1 MKAKLIAIILFF
13 SALLSAAPLYGQI
26 SVTFKDVP
34 LMEAL
39 STLENK
45 SEYSFFYSN
54 MLPDKD
60 ARVSIDAKDKSIEFI
75 LDNIFSNLSIS
86 YEING
91 HQIVLSEDKKEEKNT
106 SYKASGVV
114 IDSAGEPVIGAGVVI
129 EGSTN
134 GTITDVDGRW
144 ELVVPS
150 TTTKIVI
157 SSLGYKEQ
165 IVAAGSASARTVT
178 LQEDSQM
185 LQETV
190 VVGYGV
196 QKKVNLTGAV
206 AMVNSE
212 EMNARPIS
220 SVASGL
226 QGLLPGVTVVNSS
239 SQPGQANTTIRVRGV
254 GTIGNSNP
262 LILID
267 GIEGDI
273 SSINPED
280 IESVSVL
287 KDAASSAIYGA
298 RAANGVLL
306 VTTKKLAAGKDAV
319 TKINF
324 SAYAGIQTPTRL
336 PEMCDAIEFMTL
348 DNEARKNV
356 DTADAW
362 LPEDFDKVRNNTD
375 PNYFGNTDW
384 IGQVLKK
391 VAPQQNYSLSLNGT
405 LGNSGYMLSYRYFD
419 QSGLTVGNSTGETR
433 HNLRFKINTKLIDR
447 VTLSSNLGYTTTKVI
462 SPVSSLT
469 SGGGAIYT
477 AMRIA
482 PNAPVRYTDGSWAYG
497 GGNTNP
503 VAILRDGGRAKTDA
517 DELSIMEV
525 VKVDILKGWD
535 VSATYNVTS
544 YNGLKDIL
552 KKTIT
557 FNNPQ
562 DGSTY
567 SYQSPNS
574 IKNIDYRHNQ
584 QTFILQTNFDLNFG
598 KHNVSGVV
606 GMSQEWYT
614 SRSFEASRTKLITE
628 QDPTLNL
635 GDPQTMSNASSY
647 SSWAIRSG
655 FGRISYNWN
664 ERYLLEGN

>member
-60 ARVSIDAKDKSIEFI
+60 ARVSIDARDKSIEFI

-91 HQIVLSEDKKEEKNT
+91 HQIVLREDKKEDKNT

-165 IVAAGSASARTVT
+165 VVAAGSASARTIT
-178 LQEDSQM
+178 LHEDSQM

-226 QGLLPGVTVVNSS
+226 Q
-239 SQPGQANTTIRVRGV
+239 
-254 GTIGNSNP
+254 
-262 LILID
+262 
-267 GIEGDI
+267 
-273 SSINPED
+273 
-280 IESVSVL
+280 
-287 KDAASSAIYGA
+287 
-298 RAANGVLL
+298 
-306 VTTKKLAAGKDAV
+306 
-319 TKINF
+319 
-324 SAYAGIQTPTRL
+324 
-336 PEMCDAIEFMTL
+336 
-348 DNEARKNV
+348 
-356 DTADAW
+356 
-362 LPEDFDKVRNNTD
+362 
-375 PNYFGNTDW
+375 
-384 IGQVLKK
+384 
-391 VAPQQNYSLSLNGT
+391 
-405 LGNSGYMLSYRYFD
+405 
-419 QSGLTVGNSTGETR
+419 
-433 HNLRFKINTKLIDR
+433 
-447 VTLSSNLGYTTTKVI
+447 
-462 SPVSSLT
+462 
-469 SGGGAIYT
+469 
-477 AMRIA
+477 
-482 PNAPVRYTDGSWAYG
+482 
-497 GGNTNP
+497 
-503 VAILRDGGRAKTDA
+503 
-517 DELSIMEV
+517 
-525 VKVDILKGWD
+525 
-535 VSATYNVTS
+535 
-544 YNGLKDIL
+544 
-552 KKTIT
+552 
-557 FNNPQ
+557 
-562 DGSTY
+562 
-567 SYQSPNS
+567 
-574 IKNIDYRHNQ
+574 
-584 QTFILQTNFDLNFG
+584 
-598 KHNVSGVV
+598 
-606 GMSQEWYT
+606 
-614 SRSFEASRTKLITE
+614 
-628 QDPTLNL
+628 
-635 GDPQTMSNASSY
+635 
-647 SSWAIRSG
+647 
-655 FGRISYNWN
+655 
-664 ERYLLEGN
+664 